1 MKAGSHPGD
10 SAARRLITRAIG
22 RAAAIFHDIER
33 TGEAVPDGPVLV
45 VANHPNSLLDPLV
58 IFRTAGRPT
67 RPLAKAPLFEQLFV
81 GSMLRLLGGLPVF
94 RRQDD
99 AAQMHRNERT
109 FDAAI
114 DALRSGHAVQIYPEG
129 TSHSEPALVPL
140 RTGAARIALSA
151 ESRSGWAL
159 GLRIVPIGLT
169 YRRKNL
175 FRGTVLAFI
184 GEAFRI
190 TSFRAQFESEP
201 QEAVR
206 ALTDE
211 IARRLQ
217 AVTLNLAENEDL
229 ELIETADRLYARE
242 KGVHGWRERE
252 ALAERLPR
260 LQAFARGLGW
270 LRANDPARHTRLAR
284 AVRRYQRALALFG
297 ATEADVPPRYE
308 AGSVVR
314 YVLRETAALLVL
326 VPFAAAGAVLW
337 MPAYLAPR
345 LVLRFV
351 KPEFE
356 AIATY
361 KIATGFFAVP
371 LTCIIA
377 AGLVWAVAGGWPALV
392 TVLAVPLAGLAA
404 IAWWERWRRVRED
417 ALVFLRALTRRG
429 TVDRLAG
436 LRSQLVTEF
445 DRILDELPAVRTPPE
460 RAG

>member
-1 MKAGSHPGD
+1 MTAGRQPGD
-10 SAARRLITRAIG
+10 SRARRLITRAIG

-81 GSMLRLLGGLPVF
+81 GSMLRLLGGLPVY

-99 AAQMHRNERT
+99 ASQMHRNEQT

-114 DALRSGHAVQIYPEG
+114 EALRRGHAVQIYPEG
-129 TSHSEPALVPL
+129 TSHSEPALIPL
-140 RTGAARIALSA
+140 RTGAARIALNA
-151 ESRSGWAL
+151 ESQSGWAL

-175 FRGTVLAFI
+175 FRGTVLACM
-184 GEAFRI
+184 GEPFTISA
-190 TSFRAQFESEP
+190 FRAQFESAP

-217 AVTLNLAENEDL
+217 TVTLNLAENEDL

-242 KGVHGWRERE
+242 KGMHRWRERE
-252 ALAERLPR
+252 AMAERLPR

-297 ATEADVPPRYE
+297 ASEADVPPRYE
-308 AGSVVR
+308 TGSVVR
-314 YVLRETAALLVL
+314 YIAREAAALLVL
-326 VPFAAAGAVLW
+326 LPFAAAGAVLW
-337 MPAYLAPR
+337 LPAYLAPR

-351 KPEFE
+351 KPAYE
-356 AIATY
+356 AVATY
-361 KIATGFFAVP
+361 KIATGFFAAP
-371 LTCIIA
+371 LTCIIP
-377 AGLVWAVAGGWPALV
+377 AGIVWSVAGGWQAIVTFLV
-392 TVLAVPLAGLAA
+392 VPMAGLAA
-404 IAWWERWRRVRED
+404 IAWWERWRRVCED
-417 ALVFLRALTRRG
+417 AVVFVHALTKRG

-436 LRSQLVTEF
+436 LRAQLAGDF
-445 DRILDELPAVRTPPE
+445 DRILDEVPAIAAPSEP
-460 RAG
+460 AP